1 VASWEAVRI
10 RSILLEILLQ
20 RLALDMNAVSYN
32 FAAHMQ
38 FEVETLADYSS
49 QLIEQRLIGISG
61 WAQSARSLILRHASH
76 DNIVNL
82 EGEPGAGKSLV
93 AELIHQ
99 CSARREGPFV
109 ILKFTSVAVDVIR
122 SVLFGSTLARSTQD
136 FTDQKGL
143 IELASE
149 GTLYIEGLF
158 QSAGS
163 SSLVEDVLNPP
174 VRSRFDYLCE
184 SGARILLGWNVQPRS
199 RPPEAVNGRENLR
212 DFETVAIPPLRERPE
227 DVEALVLHFVKDYCL
242 QTKRELRTVSPEALD
257 SLRSYDWPQNV
268 SEIKALVMN
277 LVGQASPAAIDRSL
291 LPSYISARRDGPRT
305 LGDGDLFPA
314 SGIDLCNEI
323 RGREVELI
331 CAALKHSRGM
341 QANAARLLHI
351 KPTTL
356 FMKIQRYGINVE
368 AFR

>member
-1 VASWEAVRI
+1 
-10 RSILLEILLQ
+10 
-20 RLALDMNAVSYN
+20 MNAVSYN
-32 FAAHMQ
+32 FAAHTQ
-38 FEVETLADYSS
+38 FDVKTLADYSS

-61 WAQSARSLILRHASH
+61 WAQRARNLILRHASH

-82 EGEPGAGKSLV
+82 EGEPGAGKSFL

-109 ILKFTSVAVDVIR
+109 ILKFTSSSDAVIR
-122 SVLFGSTLARSTQD
+122 SVLFGSTHARSTQD
-136 FTDQKGL
+136 FNDQKGL
-143 IELASE
+143 IELARE

-158 QSAGS
+158 QSSGS
-163 SSLVEDVLNPP
+163 SSLVEDVLNLP
-174 VRSRFDYLCE
+174 VQSRFDYLCE
-184 SGARILLGWNVQPRS
+184 SGARILLGWDVQSSS
-199 RPPEAVNGRENLR
+199 RPPEGVNPMKNHR
-212 DFETVAIPPLRERPE
+212 DFETIAIPPLRERPE
-227 DVEALVLHFVKDYCL
+227 DVEALVLHFVEEHCL
-242 QTKRELRTVSPEALD
+242 QAKREFRTVSPQALD
-257 SLRSYDWPQNV
+257 SLCSYDWPQNV
-268 SEIKALVMN
+268 SELKALAVN
-277 LVGQASPAAIDRSL
+277 LVSQASPASIDRSL
-291 LPSYISARRDGPRT
+291 LPSYISSRNECPRT
-305 LGDGDLFPA
+305 ERDGDLFPA
-314 SGIDLCNEI
+314 SGIDLSNEI